1 MICLEHCGPRLA
13 DTIRAAFTV
22 WIRDDIRSTECSVQH
37 DVAGSYMVDESI
49 VMSYNVC
56 CMWCIRTT
64 TGLHVRKYSPQ
75 VEGVRVPI

>member
-37 DVAGSYMVDESI
+37 DVAGSYIVDESI
-49 VMSYNVC
+49 VMSLQCLLYVVYS
-56 CMWCIRTT
+56 T
-64 TGLHVRKYSPQ
+64 TGLHIRKYSPQ